1 MEHEALNPVLEP
13 VAEDPMVIEGRKR
26 RKRAKAMRIVG
37 KTGSYLFLTALSLF
51 FLFPFLVMI
60 CLSILS
66 NKEILQQV
74 LFSPT
79 GTIYLGTYRALFS
92 SGSTYLRYL
101 LNTLYVAAITTVG
114 IPRMNWRMR
123 KMFVAP
129 PPKRDGTHIGNS
141 VLIHPSFA

>member
-51 FLFPFLVMI
+51 FLCPFLVMI

-101 LNTLYVAAITTVG
+101 LNTLYVA
-114 IPRMNWRMR
+114 
-123 KMFVAP
+123 P